1 MSGPVG
7 ITHHRDLGIA
17 GFLFRQKDAATQW
30 RDAENREVVRR
41 NNIGEY
47 TPRVSF
53 FAESDHADV
62 VRGYA
67 RENGILCANIE
78 QGGIGKGPETFR
90 VLFVL
95 GENLDEFMRL
105 RITRPLKE
113 HCIHQT
119 EDGGIRADAKREHE
133 NGSDGEARRLDQ
145 LTTRESKIMNHN
157 FQ

>member
-1 MSGPVG
+1 
-7 ITHHRDLGIA
+7 
-17 GFLFRQKDAATQW
+17 
-30 RDAENREVVRR
+30 
-41 NNIGEY
+41 
-47 TPRVSF
+47 
-53 FAESDHADV
+53 DHADI

-105 RITRPLKE
+105 RITRRLKE

-133 NGSDGEARRLDQ
+133 NGSDGEARRFDQ

-157 FQ
+157 FSDSMRGEHEMDSTNSPMHQRALSRAKLRTEGSRDAP